1 MTDDVLSNQVK
12 EFIASSI
19 DSVSQLETL
28 LLLQTNRQQEWTAE
42 ALARELRI
50 EPTGAANELNQLAA
64 RKLLTAIPG
73 NPLKYRYSPQNE
85 TLDAAVVGLAQ
96 AYLVRRVT
104 VISLIFSKPTDKLR
118 VFADAFRIRKENPD
132 E

>member
-1 MTDDVLSNQVK
+1 MADDALSNQVK
-12 EFIASSI
+12 EFIAQYI
-19 DSVSQLETL
+19 DSVAQLEIL
-28 LLLQTNRQQEWTAE
+28 LLLQTNRQQEWSAD

-50 EPTGAANELNQLAA
+50 EPTGAANELSQLAA
-64 RKLLTAIPG
+64 RRLLTSIPG
-73 NPLKYRYSPQNE
+73 DPLKYRYDPHNE
-85 TLDAAVVGLAQ
+85 SLDAAVVGVAQ

-132 E
+132 A